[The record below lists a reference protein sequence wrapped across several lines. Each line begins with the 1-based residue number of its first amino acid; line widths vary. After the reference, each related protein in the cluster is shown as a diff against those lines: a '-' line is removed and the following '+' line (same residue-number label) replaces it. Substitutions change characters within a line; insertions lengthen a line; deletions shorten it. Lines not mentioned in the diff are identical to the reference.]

1 MQRAEICCYA
11 ALVCDRGNCSG
22 GHMNKTSTTRLA
34 LLSSALLLAALAG
47 PAHGAARGTGDLQ
60 IPDASGDGRPDIK
73 RMTVEDS
80 PSAAAKVKVRV
91 GNVRNAVNNDL
102 YLFVDPTGERARPS
116 YAFVLGTINSESE
129 YELRDTNGWT
139 VRNQDLGT
147 CGERIRLR
155 TPAPRERL
163 VVFTL
168 PLACFSDDGGAKF
181 AVRTR
186 AFDGDDVVGVPD
198 WSPARRQL
206 SPRFALN

>member
-1 MQRAEICCYA
+1 MSR
-11 ALVCDRGNCSG
+11 
-22 GHMNKTSTTRLA
+22 TSTTRLA
-34 LLSSALLLAALAG
+34 LLCTALLLTALAG
-47 PAHGAARGTGDLQ
+47 PAHGTADPAARGSADLVVG
-60 IPDASGDGRPDIK
+60 DASGDGRPDIK
-73 RMTVEDS
+73 RFTVEGT

-91 GNVRNAVNNDL
+91 SNVRNAVNNEL
-102 YLFVDPTGERARPS
+102 YLFVDPTGERVRPS
-116 YAFVLGTINSESE
+116 YAFLLGTINSESE

-155 TPAPRERL
+155 TPAARERL

-168 PLACFSDDGGAKF
+168 PFACFSDDGGAKF

-186 AFDGDDVVGVPD
+186 AFDGDGDPVGVPD
-198 WSPARRQL
+198 WAPARRQL